1 MSNPFATTKAASLLL
16 RCIALM
22 LFYGASQASSAKTL
36 IVGIDPTIAPPSPSY
51 IAIAPPAQKRF
62 GKTTYQQVD
71 GGSSQEI
78 WTELVATISSK
89 TSLDLSYEPS
99 TSQLDFELKLAKGH
113 YDLAYMN
120 PIQFVSAN
128 QQGTYKALAKRKSQ
142 PAKGLVVAR
151 KDSNIESLRDFND
164 KVVAFPG
171 LLGFSNSIIPRHS
184 LQRLNIK
191 VKPHFTVSPRLALQL
206 VLEGKVLGAAGNQE
220 SLELLPPI
228 EREQLYI
235 VWDTPGFTPHA
246 FARHSRMP
254 FYTQIRLQKALVGLI
269 KTPNGK
275 QLLPKIHIN
284 NGFETAKDSD
294 WDDAAQI
301 DISSLNNQP
310 AYPLPS
316 EPQKLLGK
324 E

>member
-1 MSNPFATTKAASLLL
+1 MNKPFATTKAALSLLG
-16 RCIALM
+16 CIALM
-22 LFYGASQASSAKTL
+22 LLYDTSQASSANTL
-36 IVGIDPTIAPPSPSY
+36 IVGIDPTLAPPSPRY
-51 IAIAPPAQKRF
+51 VAIEPPAQKRF

-71 GGSSQEI
+71 GGDSQEI

-89 TSLDLSYEPS
+89 SALDLSYEPS
-99 TSQLDFELKLAKGH
+99 TSQLDFELKLAKG
-113 YDLAYMN
+113 YFDLAYMS

-128 QQGTYKALAKRKSQ
+128 QQGVYKALAKRKSQ

-151 KDSNIESLRDFND
+151 KDSNIKSLRDFND
-164 KVVAFPG
+164 KILAFPG

-191 VKPHFTVSPRLALQL
+191 VKPHFTASPLLALQL
-206 VLEGKVLGAAGNQE
+206 VLEGKLLGAAGNQE
-220 SLELLPPI
+220 SLELLPPA

-269 KTPNGK
+269 KSPEGK

-294 WDDAAQI
+294 WDDVAQI
-301 DISSLNNQP
+301 NVPSLNNQQ
-310 AYPLPS
+310 AYPLPD
-316 EPQKLLGK
+316 EPQNLHGK